1 MIRRLS
7 GVFETVLPV
16 AWLPT
21 VVRNGE
27 DADFRADLEIDHVIR
42 KARHRTTANGQ
53 VGWHPGNAG
62 PSARRLQDVIEGGVD
77 GVEELDAEVLPA
89 FLVVSTG
96 EAVLGVRFVFKSN
109 ARVHR
114 RRNSSSARRRTSCHD
129 TPADSPASTRLAL
142 RSISAAHAASTSAGS
157 STAAS
162 SRLAS
167 NCAATSARS
176 STGRASASRRS
187 SCARGDM
194 SSVYRDLTLRP
205 RRRVPLADS
214 LFVAV
219 ALDELPDSHP
229 GASAVADVLLD
240 GRQLFTA
247 VSLYAQWEMMPGSK
261 TMMYAGPRL
270 HRMLSDLT
278 GVLASSHR
286 NPVVLAG
293 DFNVT
298 SQGAR
303 SSDNEAAAVFAR
315 LRAWRMADC
324 IARMGRDQA
333 GAADCKCPD
342 GAACSHVRTF
352 RTGTQLDYAFV
363 SDSIVPA
370 LLDCGTEATAEAWR
384 RSDHCPIVIDLDERA
399 IWQTQQTA

>member
-1 MIRRLS
+1 MEFTVRIVSWNMNRLGRS
-7 GVFETVLPV
+7 ESSHVE
-16 AWLPT
+16 AWDYL
-21 VVRNGE
+21 RN
-27 DADFRADLEIDHVIR
+27 DLKADLALVQEASPTEDLGAKVYRPIGE
-42 KARHRTTANGQ
+42 KPYNWG
-53 VGWHPGNAG
+53 
-62 PSARRLQDVIEGGVD
+62 SA
-77 GVEELDAEVLPA
+77 
-89 FLVVSTG
+89 VV
-96 EAVLGVRFVFKSN
+96 
-109 ARVHR
+109 
-114 RRNSSSARRRTSCHD
+114 
-129 TPADSPASTRLAL
+129 AL
-142 RSISAAHAASTSAGS
+142 RPG
-157 STAAS
+157 
-162 SRLAS
+162 
-167 NCAATSARS
+167 
-176 STGRASASRRS
+176 
-187 SCARGDM
+187 
-194 SSVYRDLTLRP
+194 LTLRP

-324 IARMGRDQA
+324 IAHKRARQA